1 MSLLDDFNRN
11 LNDHV
16 ARYPGSLSELAR
28 CSGYSVS
35 YISHVLSGRKNNPTI
50 FFVENVAAVLGV
62 TPNDL
67 LNQSKP

>member
-1 MSLLDDFNRN
+1 MSLRDAFRHNFAA
-11 LNDHV
+11 HV
-16 ARYPGSLSELAR
+16 QRYPGSLSELSRRA
-28 CSGYSVS
+28 GYSVS